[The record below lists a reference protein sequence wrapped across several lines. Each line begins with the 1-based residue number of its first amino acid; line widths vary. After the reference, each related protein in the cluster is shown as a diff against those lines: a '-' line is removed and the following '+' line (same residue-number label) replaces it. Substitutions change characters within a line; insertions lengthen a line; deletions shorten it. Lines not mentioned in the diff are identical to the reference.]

1 MKLIL
6 ALLFVALTTVVYA
19 YPLDGERR
27 EGNVQLN
34 DDDDD
39 DAAAFAAAFAAI
51 AENDD
56 VAKRV
61 GKSIV

>member
-19 YPLDGERR
+19 YPGERR